1 MRLGCGLVSSDL
13 NPGYLAF
20 FPLVR
25 RVWREVVGVPVK
37 LVLIAD
43 AIPGDLADE
52 AEDIVLFPP
61 LPGVHTAFQ
70 AQCVRLLLPGLM
82 DAEASGG
89 AILTSDIDMIPMNRP
104 FHVDPIANAPDDAF
118 VVLRNDAL
126 PPEVPEIAIC
136 YNAARAS
143 TWRDLTGVTTMETA
157 RDTLLAWAA
166 ARPGYD
172 GTGGGA
178 AWNTD
183 QQLLFGLV
191 RRFERAAGRVVRL
204 ADAETGHRR
213 LDRLDLE
220 RLGGLPEADARAAAA
235 GLFSDYHMMRPAA
248 RHHAFNEAIAD
259 LLPRYRGAS

>member
-13 NPGYLAF
+13 NPAYLAF

-37 LVLIAD
+37 LALIAD
-43 AIPGDLADE
+43 AIPDDLAEE
-52 AEDIVLFPP
+52 AEDILLFPP

-70 AQCVRLLLPGLM
+70 AQCVRLSLPGLM
-82 DAEASGG
+82 DAEAGGG

-104 FHVDPIANAPDDAF
+104 FHVDPIASASDDAL
-118 VVLRNDAL
+118 VVYRNDAL

-143 TWRDLTGVTTMETA
+143 TWRDLTGITSMEAA
-157 RDTLLAWAA
+157 RDALLTWAA
-166 ARPGYD
+166 ERPGYD
-172 GTGGGA
+172 GRGGGV

-183 QQLLFGLV
+183 QQLLFDLV
-191 RRFERAAGRVVRL
+191 RRFERTTGRVVRRT
-204 ADAETGHRR
+204 DAETGHRR

-220 RLGGLPEADARAAAA
+220 RLGGLPEADARDAAA

-259 LLPRYRGAS
+259 LLPRYRG